1 MKLLAQQ
8 IFFTEKVAISVLGSY
23 GKLYLR
29 NSLLDGSPTLIIA
42 PYDRSNENK
51 RRYHQMNLN
60 QAYCRACDSF
70 FIASTDSYS
79 ICCPSCGHRHQ
90 ADHIIRTRTG
100 KCPSVIKTS
109 LYEYKERL
117 KLVVRFKGFDLG
129 ENIFDDWCEIK
140 GTEEFSFEPE
150 KRNITWTKT
159 VHRQNKKDIVKK
171 EDIGYLNDELLLPQE
186 SVIQFLD
193 IRFKDKNG
201 KTFTETIRLL
211 REKVNKR
218 MVQAGFSKRKMAVT
232 GRKDVIALDSLM
244 AIAHQTRFWDSEKP
258 EFLGEGCS
266 YTREQLFKEENTID
280 EISVNTSM
288 SVGKTYTDAVLETAL
303 LPNNKTVRRNL
314 SLQNIPKLQNIY
326 SSIDNL
332 NDANEFVSMYF
343 KTKNRYNWNDAFSF
357 YTEFKQFYKDITPTS
372 SFRFMDKPDNRDI
385 IHLWK
390 TADKITKQEF
400 LNQKPAIKDIHDT
413 LSFLIAKQNDRE
425 IHFDIPE
432 ETIKA
437 FSKDYKDYKI
447 NVLTLYSSIKKA
459 GMELKN
465 CAASY
470 KNRINKNHVLALM
483 TDNKNKAVAL
493 FEIRDKQIVQARLFD
508 NVPICNNAN
517 ANAFALQYA
526 ADTGLEINTYNIQQA
541 A

>member
-266 YTREQLFKEENTID
+266 YTRKQSFKTENTIN
-280 EISVNTSM
+280 EISVNALM
-288 SVGKTYTDAVLETAL
+288 SVGKTYTEAVLETAH
-303 LPNNKTVRRNL
+303 LPNNKTTRRNL
-314 SLQNIPKLQNIY
+314 SLRTIPILQKIY
-326 SSIDNL
+326 SSVKDIN
-332 NDANEFVSMYF
+332 NANEFVSMYF
-343 KTKNRYNWNDAFSF
+343 TSKYRYNWDNAFSF
-357 YTEFKQFYKDITPTS
+357 YTEFKELYKDITPTS
-372 SFRFMDKPDNRDI
+372 AFRFVNKPDNRDI
-385 IHLWK
+385 IHLWR
-390 TADKITKQEF
+390 TADKISKQEF

-413 LSFLIAKQNDRE
+413 LSLLIAKQKDRE
-425 IHFDIPE
+425 IYFDIPK
-432 ETIKA
+432 ETIEA
-437 FSKDYKDYKI
+437 LSKDYKDYKI

-483 TDNKNKAVAL
+483 TDNRNKAVAL
-493 FEIRDKQIVQARLFD
+493 FEIHNKQIVQARLFD
-508 NVPICNNAN
+508 NVPICKNAD

-526 ADTGLEINTYNIQQA
+526 ADTGLEVNTCNIQQA